1 MAEETAYFNYIL
13 SKCSRARIS
22 GALPAAFKDVEELI
36 SAYNDSYAHINSGYF
51 GNHQLVEVLNE
62 VLMNENVPNEHLLD
76 NDAQNVLKRCRERIC
91 SLLHSNANNPDV
103 IFAVIADYLWIL
115 ASIRC
120 NHTGREERSIHL
132 IEWPT
137 MEISEIK
144 KYLED
149 MQNEIVSAKQD
160 LGDMEE
166 AQNLPFLK
174 QLFAGTIENENVR
187 YYANSENYSYY
198 ELKDRVTA
206 CREYIRKKEILYYAF
221 VASYFLRMSLR

>member
-1 MAEETAYFNYIL
+1 
-13 SKCSRARIS
+13 
-22 GALPAAFKDVEELI
+22 
-36 SAYNDSYAHINSGYF
+36 
-51 GNHQLVEVLNE
+51 
-62 VLMNENVPNEHLLD
+62 
-76 NDAQNVLKRCRERIC
+76 
-91 SLLHSNANNPDV
+91 
-103 IFAVIADYLWIL
+103 
-115 ASIRC
+115 
-120 NHTGREERSIHL
+120 
-132 IEWPT
+132 